1 MMEWQISDQDIQAAE
16 ELLLPHGAHFPEDAR
31 NVIRCW
37 HSTDVAACPGSGK
50 TTVLLAK
57 LKLLADRMPLENGA
71 GICVLSHTN
80 VAVNEI
86 KNRLSDYADRLLSYP
101 NYIGTIQSFID
112 RFVTMPYLRNVSGQ
126 NVQVVDSLTYAQ
138 HMLSKIQHEAKY
150 KALDYVTRNNF
161 ETGGQFS
168 DRINHTQALYIRDD
182 GALCIGRQ
190 QKPLAGAGKA
200 SAEQYKKLLVEL
212 LENEGMIRYQ
222 DAYVYASTAIGE
234 LPAEYADLFSSRFQY
249 VFIDEYQD
257 CNNLQRQ
264 AIDVIFDPQKCAV
277 FKIGDSDQA
286 IYNSAED
293 TTPDWMPQPDFL
305 PIVTSCRFNQEIANV
320 ICKLKKS
327 EKNIVTLA
335 GATGAKPVLLVFSP
349 EKIDRVIGGFLSAL
363 EKHELYDNNGVYKA
377 IGAVKRENLSGLKIG
392 SYWTEFDGS
401 ANKKSEYSY
410 WVLVD
415 EIAQHLLEGK
425 LYKAEQSVRRLLC
438 RVFHYISIKHP
449 VSGKDYTIVAMKNA
463 LDEKYR
469 GQYRQWIYEMSRIQT
484 IDRHSV
490 DQLLRQK
497 INELLR
503 IGNPSLTDIFT
514 VLPAFFLEE
523 STRAC

>member
-1 MMEWQISDQDIQAAE
+1 M
-16 ELLLPHGAHFPEDAR
+16 
-31 NVIRCW
+31 
-37 HSTDVAACPGSGK
+37 
-50 TTVLLAK
+50 
-57 LKLLADRMPLENGA
+57 
-71 GICVLSHTN
+71 LSHTN

-249 VFIDEYQD
+249 VLEPGKLARTAEIDASLAGMQKVVGGLIEPFYPFEEQVCIVCNEESKINGMRPNRSVKNDDGVMVDFIFGPAFICDCRGENLDSLSDEQ
-257 CNNLQRQ
+257 
-264 AIDVIFDPQKCAV
+264 IDRYGKMFRYPEHLARV
-277 FKIGDSDQA
+277 
-286 IYNSAED
+286 ND
-293 TTPDWMPQPDFL
+293 TLLGIPYRPQP
-305 PIVTSCRFNQEIANV
+305 E
-320 ICKLKKS
+320 
-327 EKNIVTLA
+327 
-335 GATGAKPVLLVFSP
+335 
-349 EKIDRVIGGFLSAL
+349 
-363 EKHELYDNNGVYKA
+363 
-377 IGAVKRENLSGLKIG
+377 RE
-392 SYWTEFDGS
+392 
-401 ANKKSEYSY
+401 
-410 WVLVD
+410 
-415 EIAQHLLEGK
+415 
-425 LYKAEQSVRRLLC
+425 R
-438 RVFHYISIKHP
+438 
-449 VSGKDYTIVAMKNA
+449 
-463 LDEKYR
+463 
-469 GQYRQWIYEMSRIQT
+469 
-484 IDRHSV
+484 
-490 DQLLRQK
+490 
-497 INELLR
+497 
-503 IGNPSLTDIFT
+503 
-514 VLPAFFLEE
+514 
-523 STRAC
+523 